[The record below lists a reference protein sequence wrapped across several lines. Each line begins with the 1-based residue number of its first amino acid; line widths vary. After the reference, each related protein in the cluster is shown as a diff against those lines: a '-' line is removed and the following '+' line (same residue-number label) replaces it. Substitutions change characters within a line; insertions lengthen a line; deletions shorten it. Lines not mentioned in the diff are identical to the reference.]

1 MRYASIYWLRR
12 GLYLKKVIIHEIG
25 HYFGLGEAD
34 LRKIEKKKYMN
45 S

>member
-12 GLYLKKVIIHEIG
+12 GSIIKKRIIHEIG
-25 HYFGLGEAD
+25 HYFGLEEAD
-34 LRKIEKKKYMN
+34 LRKIEKEKYMN